1 MCVLLLVQYGL
12 GIGVNLFVTLPGRDH
27 GAWLG
32 AAIANEP
39 VAVSIDAVLGL
50 ALIVVALAT
59 TVRARS
65 SGTAASSHWPWP
77 AWPR

>member
-12 GIGVNLFVTLPGRDH
+12 GIGVNLFVTMPGRDH
-27 GAWLG
+27 GAGLG
-32 AAIANEP
+32 AAIANGP
-39 VAVSIDAVLGL
+39 VAVSIHAVLGL
-50 ALIVVALAT
+50 ALIVV
-59 TVRARS
+59 RWPPPSGPRS